1 MAETAATRTTLPALG
16 RAPDE
21 LWALMEQARADDV
34 DWRGGRVAGYLFLG
48 GEDVLAVAKRA
59 YAEFA
64 SENGLSAKAFPSLQR
79 FESDVI
85 AMTAGLFHGE
95 QAVGS
100 ITGGGTESIL
110 LAVKSAR
117 DRARAER
124 SGITAPAIVLPFS
137 GHPAFDKAGHYFGLR
152 VVRTPLRDDLY
163 VDLDAYRA
171 AITEN
176 TVLMVGSA
184 PNYPFGMVDPI
195 PEMAALA
202 AERGISFHTD
212 ACVGGYFLPFAEKLG
227 RPLPT
232 FDFRVPGVT
241 TMSADLHKF
250 GYTAK
255 GASVILSRDP
265 ELFRYQGFESG
276 DWPCGLYRTPNIAG
290 TRPGGAIAAAWAV
303 MLYLGEAGYCRLV
316 ETVLRFTDRLI
327 AGIEEIPGLEVR
339 GRPDMGL
346 LSYGSSTLDIHAI
359 AAGLEQRGWFVQQ
372 DRRPPGIHLMLS
384 AGHEGIVDQYLED
397 LAAVAEQV
405 RRGALTSQAREARY
419 S

>member
-1 MAETAATRTTLPALG
+1 MKSLPAHG
-16 RAPDE
+16 TSPDE
-21 LWALMEQARADDV
+21 LWALMDQARAADV
-34 DWRGGRVAGYLFLG
+34 DWRNGRVAGYLFLS
-48 GEDVLAVAKRA
+48 GEDVLQVAKRA
-59 YAEFA
+59 YAEFS

-124 SGITAPAIVLPFS
+124 PGITRPQIVLPFS
-137 GHPAFDKAGHYFGLR
+137 GHPAFDKAAHYFGLET
-152 VVRTPLRDDLY
+152 VRTPLRDDFR
-163 VDLDAYRA
+163 VDLEAYRA
-171 AITEN
+171 AVTDD

-184 PNYPFGMVDPI
+184 PSYPFGMVDPI
-195 PEMAALA
+195 PEMAAIA
-202 AERGISFHTD
+202 HHRGISFHVD

-227 RPLPT
+227 CQLPT

-241 TMSADLHKF
+241 SMSADLHKF

-255 GASVILSRDP
+255 GASVILSRDA
-265 ELFRYQGFESG
+265 EIYRHQGFEFG

-303 MLYLGEAGYCRLV
+303 MMYLGESGYCRLV
-316 ETVLRFTDRLI
+316 GTVLRFLERMV
-327 AGIEEIPGLEVR
+327 AGIREIPGLEIR
-339 GRPDMGL
+339 GEPDMGL
-346 LSYGSSTLDIHAI
+346 ISFGSATLDINAV
-359 AAGLEQRGWFVQQ
+359 ASGMEQRGWFVQM
-372 DRRPPGIHLMLS
+372 DRQPPGIHLMLS
-384 AGHEGIVDQYLED
+384 AGHEAIVDRYLED
-397 LAAVAEQV
+397 LRAVAEQV
-405 RRGALTSQAREARY
+405 RRGALATEAGEARY

>member
-1 MAETAATRTTLPALG
+1 LEAIMLDRTALPRQG
-16 RAPDE
+16 RSPDE
-21 LWALMEQARADDV
+21 LWALMDQARAGDV

-59 YAEFA
+59 YADFS

-95 QAVGS
+95 HAVGS
-100 ITGGGTESIL
+100 ITGGGTESIM

-117 DRARAER
+117 DWARVEQP
-124 SGITAPAIVLPFS
+124 GISMPEIVLPFT
-137 GHPAFDKAGHYFGLR
+137 GHPAFDKAAHYFGLKT
-152 VVRTPLRDDLY
+152 VRTPLHEDLR
-163 VDLDAYRA
+163 VDLEAYRA
-171 AITEN
+171 AVTDN

-195 PEMAALA
+195 PEMASLA
-202 AERGISFHTD
+202 AERGISFHVD

-227 RPLPT
+227 
-232 FDFRVPGVT
+232 RVPGVT

-265 ELFRYQGFESG
+265 DIYQYQGYEFG

-303 MLYLGEAGYCRLV
+303 MMYLGEAGYCRLV
-316 ETVLRFTDRLI
+316 GTVLRFTERLI

-339 GRPDMGL
+339 GQPDMGL
-346 LSYGSSTLDIHAI
+346 ISYGSSTLDIHAI
-359 AAGLEQRGWFVQQ
+359 AAGLEQRGWFVQL
-372 DRRPPGIHLMLS
+372 DRQPPGIHLMLS
-384 AGHEGIVDQYLED
+384 AGHEAIVDRYLED
-397 LAAVAEQV
+397 LAAAAEQV
-405 RRGALTSQAREARY
+405 RRGEVTSQTREARY